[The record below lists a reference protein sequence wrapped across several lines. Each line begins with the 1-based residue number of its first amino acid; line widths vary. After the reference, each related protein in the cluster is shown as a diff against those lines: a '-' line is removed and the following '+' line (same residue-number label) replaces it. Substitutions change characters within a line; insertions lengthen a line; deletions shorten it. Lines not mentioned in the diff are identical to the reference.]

1 MKLKRRLVLSLGMV
15 ALLGAFAGPNGVDA
29 RSTAGSPEDFVL
41 ASFDVFNSPFGV
53 IAESGPAFGV
63 IAESG
68 PAGENPRGRLTVQG
82 QKGKVDCLLVHG
94 HEALVI
100 GDLPGK
106 HFVITLILR
115 DNRPG
120 PDELVL
126 FDGRDVRPPRQCGSW
141 DGTHGA
147 PGTPVSGDIWVH
159 NAH

>member
-15 ALLGAFAGPNGVDA
+15 ALLGAFAGPGGVDA

-53 IAESGPAFGV
+53 IAESGPA
-63 IAESG
+63 
-68 PAGENPRGRLTVQG
+68 GENPRGRLTVQG
-82 QKGKVDCLLVHG
+82 LKGKVDCLLVHG

-141 DGTHGA
+141 DGT
-147 PGTPVSGDIWVH
+147 
-159 NAH
+159 